1 MRLFS
6 WLVYASFVA
15 RLWLLA
21 FGVPVD
27 AWASVWIILLTAAS
41 ICGDLYVWSQNRQK
55 FVETMAA
62 VLKAQAEQASD
73 AKRGQR

>member
-27 AWASVWIILLTAAS
+27 GWASVWIILLTAAS
-41 ICGDLYVWSQNRQK
+41 ICGDLYVWAKNREN
-55 FVETMAA
+55 FVQTMAH
-62 VLKAQAEQASD
+62 VIEKNVAEQ

>member
-21 FGVPVD
+21 FGVPVNG
-27 AWASVWIILLTAAS
+27 WATVWIIVLTALCVLAEVF
-41 ICGDLYVWSQNRQK
+41 VWSQNRQK

-62 VLKAQAEQASD
+62 VLKAQVEQASD

>member
-21 FGVPVD
+21 FSVPVD
-27 AWASVWIILLTAAS
+27 GWASVWIIVLTAVC
-41 ICGDLYVWSQNRQK
+41 IIGDLYVWSQNRQK
-55 FVETMAA
+55 FVETMAR
-62 VLKAQAEQASD
+62 VLEAKFG
-73 AKRGQR
+73 KRGDL